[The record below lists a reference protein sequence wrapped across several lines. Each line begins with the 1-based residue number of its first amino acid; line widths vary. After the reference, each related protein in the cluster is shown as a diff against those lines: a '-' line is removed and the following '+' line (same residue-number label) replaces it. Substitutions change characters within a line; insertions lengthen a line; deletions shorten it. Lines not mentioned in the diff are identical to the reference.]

1 MSMSRKQKRALVV
14 AIIEAAILFAWVS
27 GTILA
32 ASWALKMCGVM

>member
-14 AIIEAAILFAWVS
+14 SAIEAAILFAWVA

-32 ASWALKMCGVM
+32 ASWALKIWGVL